1 MFKSC
6 LGNFRRIYKHLETS
20 AFTIL
25 TKIEKN
31 YIIISAYNS
40 ICNVLYKLF
49 SMEKQMSKKLTPYQ
63 VAKICKREGISLKEF
78 YKRNFEENFGEDPE
92 EKNKEKE
99 KNEEIMM
106 KNFEK
111 IFC

>member
-1 MFKSC
+1 
-6 LGNFRRIYKHLETS
+6 
-20 AFTIL
+20 
-25 TKIEKN
+25 
-31 YIIISAYNS
+31 
-40 ICNVLYKLF
+40 
-49 SMEKQMSKKLTPYQ
+49 MEKQMSKKLTPYQ